1 MFAAV
6 VILTVEMTTLKCVVK
21 HLPALA
27 LSGLL
32 AALSAFA
39 VNISDR
45 IQVSSADDG
54 DVTLVFRHNID
65 AKFLDVLC

>member
-6 VILTVEMTTLKCVVK
+6 GILTVEMTTLKCVVK

-45 IQVSSADDG
+45 MQVYSADDG
-54 DVTLVFRHNID
+54 DITLVFRHNVD
-65 AKFLDVLC
+65 A

>member
-1 MFAAV
+1 MG
-6 VILTVEMTTLKCVVK
+6 ILTVEMTTLKCVVK

-39 VNISDR
+39 VNIGDR
-45 IQVSSADDG
+45 MQVYSADDG
-54 DVTLVFRHNID
+54 DITLVFRHNID
-65 AKFLDVLC
+65 A

>member
-1 MFAAV
+1 MG
-6 VILTVEMTTLKCVVK
+6 ILTVEMTMLKCVVK

-32 AALSAFA
+32 AALSACA

-54 DVTLVFRHNID
+54 DSIYVMPKYQSD
-65 AKFLDVLC
+65 KFLDVLC

>member
-6 VILTVEMTTLKCVVK
+6 GILTVEMTTLKCVVK

-32 AALSAFA
+32 AALSACA

-54 DVTLVFRHNID
+54 DSIYVMPKYQSD
-65 AKFLDVLC
+65 KFLDVLC

>member
-1 MFAAV
+1 MG
-6 VILTVEMTTLKCVVK
+6 ILTVEMTTLKCVVK

-32 AALSAFA
+32 AALSACA

-54 DVTLVFRHNID
+54 DSIYVMPKYQSD
-65 AKFLDVLC
+65 KFLDVLC